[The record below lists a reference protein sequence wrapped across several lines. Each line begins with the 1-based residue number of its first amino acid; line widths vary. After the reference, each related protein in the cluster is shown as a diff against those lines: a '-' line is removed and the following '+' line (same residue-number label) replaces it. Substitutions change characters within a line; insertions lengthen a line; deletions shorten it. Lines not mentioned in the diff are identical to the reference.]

1 MEGFCVGRDKIQW
14 ILEVGREIE
23 DGERENGGEEEKK
36 ERKDMEIKIGRE
48 GRWRRWCCSGVKRS
62 GLRSKVRFGIRLE
75 ITIYQLFDLG
85 EISL

>member
-14 ILEVGREIE
+14 ILEVGWEKE
-23 DGERENGGEEEKK
+23 DGEKENGGEEKK
-36 ERKDMEIKIGRE
+36 ERKDMGIKTRRE

-62 GLRSKVRFGIRLE
+62 GLRSKVCFGIRLE

-85 EISL
+85 EVSL

>member
-1 MEGFCVGRDKIQW
+1 M
-14 ILEVGREIE
+14 GREIE

-62 GLRSKVRFGIRLE
+62 GL
-75 ITIYQLFDLG
+75 
-85 EISL
+85 